1 MNFVYDAEDLYEEA
15 TFSHKYW
22 ISFYHSVLL
31 LTGNDILPK
40 GVFQIAFVSI
50 AVVMGAIL
58 NANIFGNVA
67 LIISDMNKKTHE
79 FQS

>member
-1 MNFVYDAEDLYEEA
+1 MDFTHEASDLYEET

-22 ISFYHSVLL
+22 VSFYHSVLL

-40 GVFQIAFVSI
+40 GVVQICFVSI
-50 AVVMGAIL
+50 AVTMGAIL

-67 LIISDMNKKTHE
+67 LIISDMNKKTSE
-79 FQS
+79 FQD